1 MPADPSP
8 ATPPAHEPDALLHAL
23 LPHVRA
29 WLRPGQT
36 LILGIV
42 GPPGSGKSTLAA
54 ALLRALCADG
64 ALRGAHVS
72 LDDFYLEP
80 AQREARGFRFRGPP
94 GTHDLA
100 LLGSFLRALADA
112 GTAPEIA
119 VPVPV
124 FDRGRERRLPPRL
137 VPGPLDLCIVEGW
150 FVGARAPGYEPLAD
164 ALHRLVYL
172 DMTEPDARA
181 ARLRREHDLH
191 AGGHA
196 AMDAQTAAQFWAE
209 ALAPYLHRWVT
220 PLLPRADLVLSID
233 GRHRLRGCTP
243 GPATGAA
250 PDAAPTGPGRD
261 AAS

>member
-1 MPADPSP
+1 MPADPIP
-8 ATPPAHEPDALLHAL
+8 ETPPAREPDALLHAL
-23 LPHVRA
+23 LPQVRA

-36 LILGIV
+36 LVLGLV

-64 ALRGAHVS
+64 VLRGAHVS

-80 AQREARGFRFRGPP
+80 SARLSRGFRFRGPP

-100 LLGSFLRALADA
+100 LLDRFLRALAETGPA
-112 GTAPEIA
+112 LEI
-119 VPVPV
+119 PV
-124 FDRGRERRLPPRL
+124 FDRGRELRLPPRH

-172 DMTEPDARA
+172 DMTAPDART
-181 ARLRREHDLH
+181 ARLRREHDLR

-196 AMDAQTAAQFWAE
+196 AMDAQTAAQFWEE
-209 ALAPYLHRWVT
+209 ALAPYLDRWVT

-233 GRHRLRGCTP
+233 GRHHLRGCTP
-243 GPATGAA
+243 GPAGGAA
-250 PDAAPTGPGRD
+250 RSAAPTGPGRD